1 MMPKQALI
9 VDDSQ
14 LAQFVLKKMLREE
27 AIAAECSGSAED
39 ALEYL
44 KTNKPDIIF
53 LDHTM
58 PGMNGLEVLEVI
70 KQDSS
75 TRHIPVMMYTSQED
89 RRYAE
94 KAMAL
99 GAIDVLPKQLKRP
112 DLHRILITL
121 DADKKFDS
129 PQLIDNEHEFLEQ
142 IVYDA
147 EEALKHETWQQ
158 RFKQAF
164 EEHREN
170 SAEQIQQLNE
180 RIDRLMLHQEEQ
192 PLKRQILWNNI
203 FWMTLF
209 CLVLGVFAY
218 IYTQQH
224 EALNTLSSQNNQNSN
239 TAIAQETLNTPVPTT
254 PEVAIDNENL
264 DISNSEDLAELE
276 EYFNTNSIPFGEL
289 LLGSRALA
297 ILEEINTI
305 LSTETFKGLVLITPL
320 DSTFCVT
327 TNELGQPVLPEASV
341 LASQCELVSN
351 NPEIIA
357 NLSVELQQFM
367 NTQNASNQEY
377 QYLIA
382 PIVNNLTD
390 LPEINETTTA
400 EQWNSVAT
408 NNRRIQIEF
417 QPAL

>member
-1 MMPKQALI
+1 
-9 VDDSQ
+9 
-14 LAQFVLKKMLREE
+14 
-27 AIAAECSGSAED
+27 
-39 ALEYL
+39 
-44 KTNKPDIIF
+44 
-53 LDHTM
+53 
-58 PGMNGLEVLEVI
+58 MNGLEVLAVI
-70 KQDSS
+70 KEDPS
-75 TRHIPVMMYTSQED
+75 TRDIPVMMYTSQED
-89 RRYAE
+89 KRYAE
-94 KAMAL
+94 KAIAL
-99 GAIDVLPKQLKRP
+99 GAIEVLPKQLKRP

-121 DADKKFDS
+121 DNKNKFD
-129 PQLIDNEHEFLEQ
+129 PIQHIDSENDFLEQ

-218 IYTQQH
+218 IYTQQQ

-305 LSTETFKGLVLITPL
+305 LRTETFKGLVLITPL

-357 NLSVELQQFM
+357 NLSVELQQFI